1 MVLALRI
8 TLKHIKKNEHEVTET
23 LFTIITDAGYAFHHL
38 QNKALSEFGQLQ

>member
-23 LFTIITDAGYAFHHL
+23 LFTIITDAGYAFPSSAK
-38 QNKALSEFGQLQ
+38 QSTF